1 MVPSIL
7 DLIAII
13 DKEKFFGAE
22 SGPTQ
27 RQRWMESLT
36 KQGFWGKTRNLADK
50 GKDMRR
56 EEKSDLISALQSSL
70 KEANGV
76 FVVENHG
83 LTVKEFEAL
92 RNELRPLVSVFK
104 VVKNRLM
111 KLALKDTDF
120 EPVSDMMARPTA
132 VAVATDGLAVTKVLA
147 KFADEHPNLT
157 IVGGKMDAG
166 VLSKDDIL
174 QLSKLPSLLEIRGK
188 IARILVEPA
197 SRLARVSAE
206 YGKKN

>member
-1 MVPSIL
+1 
-7 DLIAII
+7 
-13 DKEKFFGAE
+13 
-22 SGPTQ
+22 
-27 RQRWMESLT
+27 
-36 KQGFWGKTRNLADK
+36 
-50 GKDMRR
+50 MRR

-92 RNELRPLVSVFK
+92 RKELRPMVSLFK

-120 EPVSDMMARPTA
+120 EPVSEFMKRPTA

-147 KFADEHPNLT
+147 KFAEAHPNLT
-157 IVGGKMDAG
+157 ILGGKMDADVLDVDG
-166 VLSKDDIL
+166 VL
-174 QLSKLPSLLEIRGK
+174 QLSKLPSLLEIRGT
-188 IARILVEPA
+188 IARILVEPG

-206 YGKKN
+206 YGKKEQ

>member
-1 MVPSIL
+1 
-7 DLIAII
+7 
-13 DKEKFFGAE
+13 
-22 SGPTQ
+22 
-27 RQRWMESLT
+27 
-36 KQGFWGKTRNLADK
+36 
-50 GKDMRR
+50 MRR
-56 EEKSDLISALQSSL
+56 EEKSELMSALQSSL

-83 LTVKEFEAL
+83 LTVKELEGL

-111 KLALKDTDF
+111 KLALKDTNF
-120 EPVSDMMARPTA
+120 EPVSEMMKRPTA

-147 KFADEHPNLT
+147 KFAEEHPNLT
-157 IVGGKMDAG
+157 IIGGKMDAD
-166 VLSKDDIL
+166 VLDKDGIV
-174 QLSKLPSLLEIRGK
+174 QLSKLPSLLEIRGT

>member
-1 MVPSIL
+1 
-7 DLIAII
+7 
-13 DKEKFFGAE
+13 
-22 SGPTQ
+22 
-27 RQRWMESLT
+27 
-36 KQGFWGKTRNLADK
+36 
-50 GKDMRR
+50 MRR

-70 KEANGV
+70 RDANGV

-83 LTVKEFEAL
+83 LTVKEMEVL

-120 EPVSDMMARPTA
+120 EPVSDMLARPTA
-132 VAVATDGLAVTKVLA
+132 VAVATDALAVTKVLV

-157 IVGGKMDAG
+157 IIGGKMDA

-206 YGKKN
+206 YGKRINKNRNVNILIT

>member
-1 MVPSIL
+1 M
-7 DLIAII
+7 
-13 DKEKFFGAE
+13 K
-22 SGPTQ
+22 
-27 RQRWMESLT
+27 
-36 KQGFWGKTRNLADK
+36 
-50 GKDMRR
+50 R

-83 LTVKEFEAL
+83 LTVQEFEAL
-92 RNELRPLVSVFK
+92 RNELRPLVSIFK

-120 EPVSDMMARPTA
+120 EPVSDMLKRPTA

-147 KFADEHPNLT
+147 KFAESHPNLDADVLT
-157 IVGGKMDAG
+157 SDGIV
-166 VLSKDDIL
+166 
-174 QLSKLPSLLEIRGK
+174 QLSKLPSLLEIRGT

-206 YGKKN
+206 YGKKEQ